1 MSKYWWG
8 DEDLKKHMHWFS
20 WWKMCVPKEKGGM
33 GFRDLHCFNL
43 ALLAK
48 QCWRLLCEPESLCA
62 RALKAKY
69 FPNGDLLNSFDRDT
83 GIGGTGAVLR
93 DEAGFFVA
101 ASCSDIP
108 FVEDAATA
116 EARGLRDDLLLANE
130 VGCNKIYVEADCLE
144 TMATGNCTAKADD
157 FSKHI
162 DGQLLRVNALLVAST
177 IMIGVMVGMGA
188 YGQRYRHHPLTGF
201 LFLGANIV
209 FLPLL
214 SYVVS
219 TIGNE
224 DPVALYSSDLDI
236 ITGRCDPQDHIIS
249 VLMWASLVQIAAV
262 NTTAVVAGDDDKKGR
277 NIGPPATVL
286 LIQAIWTSY
295 LTIDFLGKGYYSMQ
309 KWSLKAVA
317 PEDVLIL
324 LPPFALTVAKLLIKY
339 YAWYSARGSLAF
351 GRNSHLIVGYM
362 EQLKDESP
370 HAELALPPLIVTGE
384 DTTLVQKEP
393 HGYSLKWLSNQ
404 ADRTRIDNN
413 GLVTIDKVWRLEDD
427 IFLKSSV
434 KQLKDLCFSFALFK
448 LLRCRFASHTIAET
462 SFIKAHNLLPHVLL
476 QDGDDERAIEVIA
489 DELCFLHDY
498 YYSSLPTSYS
508 RSWLPILSISISLLS
523 MGWSLFYILEITF
536 ANVGYASWDSW
547 EWNDHRQIHC
557 YMYCDTWIWLKY
569 GSTYFDDAPVFLL
582 AALVVLAEACFF
594 LATITLEEEVTGRL
608 LRCKC
613 RLLKHWEDKMNQCS
627 VFALHPST
635 TPVAL
640 LRRLIP
646 LLYRKKVPRAVKT
659 AILKPLRSP
668 SYRPSNGVASLCT
681 SLHLQAGNNPLSAS
695 SGVKGVASTM
705 LVVHI
710 ATSILEERSEPHQPE
725 SAHET
730 VATHLSH
737 YCAYLVAYAPELL
750 PDDNQWC
757 KSLYKAVQ
765 KEAKHAIVVAC
776 RVGVALNPEGLTQA
790 LSAGSEV
797 QHDLLKNG
805 VELGRKLLKN
815 GAELGKKLV
824 ELAEGEGEEVAW
836 EVLANF
842 WSEMILYA
850 APSDNVDAHAEAV
863 ARGGELIT
871 LIWALLTHLGVVS
884 RPEAAPGMPNAPSD
898 V

>member
-1 MSKYWWG
+1 
-8 DEDLKKHMHWFS
+8 
-20 WWKMCVPKEKGGM
+20 
-33 GFRDLHCFNL
+33 
-43 ALLAK
+43 
-48 QCWRLLCEPESLCA
+48 
-62 RALKAKY
+62 
-69 FPNGDLLNSFDRDT
+69 
-83 GIGGTGAVLR
+83 
-93 DEAGFFVA
+93 
-101 ASCSDIP
+101 
-108 FVEDAATA
+108 
-116 EARGLRDDLLLANE
+116 
-130 VGCNKIYVEADCLE
+130 
-144 TMATGNCTAKADD
+144 MATGNCTAKADD

-427 IFLKSSV
+427 IFLKSSM

-476 QDGDDERAIEVIA
+476 QDGDDERAI
-489 DELCFLHDY
+489 
-498 YYSSLPTSYS
+498 
-508 RSWLPILSISISLLS
+508 
-523 MGWSLFYILEITF
+523 
-536 ANVGYASWDSW
+536 
-547 EWNDHRQIHC
+547 
-557 YMYCDTWIWLKY
+557 
-569 GSTYFDDAPVFLL
+569 
-582 AALVVLAEACFF
+582 EACFF

>member
-1 MSKYWWG
+1 M
-8 DEDLKKHMHWFS
+8 
-20 WWKMCVPKEKGGM
+20 V
-33 GFRDLHCFNL
+33 
-43 ALLAK
+43 
-48 QCWRLLCEPESLCA
+48 
-62 RALKAKY
+62 
-69 FPNGDLLNSFDRDT
+69 
-83 GIGGTGAVLR
+83 
-93 DEAGFFVA
+93 
-101 ASCSDIP
+101 
-108 FVEDAATA
+108 
-116 EARGLRDDLLLANE
+116 
-130 VGCNKIYVEADCLE
+130 
-144 TMATGNCTAKADD
+144 TGNCTAKATDD

-188 YGQRYRHHPLTGF
+188 YGQRYRHHPLTSF
-201 LFLGANIV
+201 LFLGANIL

-224 DPVALYSSDLDI
+224 DPVALYSSDLHI
-236 ITGRCDPQDHIIS
+236 ITGWCDPQDHIIS
-249 VLMWASLVQIAAV
+249 VLMWASLVLIAAV

-295 LTIDFLGKGYYSMQ
+295 LTIDFLGKGYYTMQ
-309 KWSLKAVA
+309 KWSLKVVA

-324 LPPFALTVAKLLIKY
+324 LSPFALIVAKLLIKY

-393 HGYSLKWLSNQ
+393 HGYSLKWLFNQ

-427 IFLKSSV
+427 ILLRSSM
-434 KQLKDLCFSFALFK
+434 KQLKYLCFSFALFK

-462 SFIKAHNLLPHVLL
+462 SIIKAHNLLPRVLL

-536 ANVGYASWDSW
+536 ANVGYTSWGSW
-547 EWNDHRQIHC
+547 TWNDHRQIHC
-557 YMYCDTWIWLKY
+557 QMYCDSGIWLKY

-582 AALVVLAEACFF
+582 AALVVLAEVRDIASYICSNWTKVVMICHYVRHASSWQQSPWKKK
-594 LATITLEEEVTGRL
+594 LLGRL

-627 VFALHPST
+627 VFALHPSS

-681 SLHLQAGNNPLSAS
+681 RLHLQAGNNPLSAS
-695 SGVKGVASTM
+695 SDVKGVASTM

-710 ATSILEERSEPHQPE
+710 ATSILEERSESHQPE

-757 KSLYKAVQ
+757 KSLYRAIQ

-776 RVGVALNPEGLTQA
+776 RVGVALNPEGLSQA
-790 LSAGSEV
+790 LSAGSEA

-850 APSDNVDAHAEAV
+850 APSDNVDAHAEAI

-884 RPEAAPGMPNAPSD
+884 RPEAAPAMPNAPSD